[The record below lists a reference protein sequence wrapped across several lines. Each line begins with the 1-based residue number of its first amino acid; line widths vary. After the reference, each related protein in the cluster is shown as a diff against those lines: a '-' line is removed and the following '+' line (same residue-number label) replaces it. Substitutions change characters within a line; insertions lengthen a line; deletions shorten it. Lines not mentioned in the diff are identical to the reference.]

1 MLSVCQTTGSFVTTS
16 FESSVTSPTL
26 PSKTVP
32 NVSNENTILLQNRPM
47 IMEVR
52 EIAATAGGY
61 DSKASYKCVSGS
73 NEDTENDSGI
83 ENDCLST
90 ASNNRVVVEEA
101 KSIPLDDNQTMTIVQ
116 IENIDMIN
124 SQNVEVASTIT
135 VESTGQ
141 DKKIVTESNQKA
153 PRSPESNLKEIQSL
167 NETQNDSKVI

>member
-1 MLSVCQTTGSFVTTS
+1 MG
-16 FESSVTSPTL
+16 
-26 PSKTVP
+26 
-32 NVSNENTILLQNRPM
+32 
-47 IMEVR
+47 EVR
-52 EIAATAGGY
+52 EIGPSTGGY

-83 ENDCLST
+83 ENDCIST
-90 ASNNRVVVEEA
+90 ACNNRVVVEEA

-141 DKKIVTESNQKA
+141 DKKIVTEPNSKE
-153 PRSPESNLKEIQSL
+153 PTSPVRNLKETQSL
-167 NETQNDSKVI
+167 NESQNDSKLIDN